1 MANTKAMPIK
11 YIDLHNHSDRLD
23 SNTVSV
29 RSFFV
34 EEFLTQKE
42 VGGLCT
48 SGIHPW
54 QSADPNAN
62 DWLVALEHISKHP
75 NIIGIGEIGLDRLRG
90 ADLQTQIELFK
101 KQVSVAETIQKPV
114 IIHCVRSF
122 SEIQELRK
130 QLKPT
135 TPWVIHNFMGN
146 VQIAQ
151 SLVKQGFYLSFC
163 IAFAKKP
170 KVAEALKATPLNR
183 IFFETDDFIE
193 NVEGVYSAAAKCL
206 QMELNELMVQIEKN
220 FEAFFGT
227 TPQ

>member
-1 MANTKAMPIK
+1 MAMPIK
-11 YIDLHNHSDRLD
+11 YIDFHNHSNRFD
-23 SNTVSV
+23 SNTFSV

-34 EEFLTQKE
+34 EEFSSQMKDGL
-42 VGGLCT
+42 LCT
-48 SGIHPW
+48 VGIHPW
-54 QSADPNAN
+54 QSANPNASEM
-62 DWLVALEHISKHP
+62 LTALKLISKHP

-101 KQVSVAETIQKPV
+101 KQVSIAETIQKPV

-146 VQIAQ
+146 VQIAK
-151 SLVKQGFYLSFC
+151 SLIKQGFYLSFC
-163 IAFAKKP
+163 IAFVKNT

-193 NVEGVYSAAAKCL
+193 NVEDVYTAAAACL
-206 QMELNELMVQIEKN
+206 QLSVNELKVQVKKN
-220 FEAFFGT
+220 FETFFGF

>member
-1 MANTKAMPIK
+1 MANTKAMPNK
-11 YIDLHNHSDRLD
+11 YIDFHNHSDRFD

-42 VGGLCT
+42 IGSLCT
-48 SGIHPW
+48 IGIHPW

-75 NIIGIGEIGLDRLRG
+75 NVIGIGEIGLDRIGG

-101 KQVSVAETIQKPV
+101 KQVSIAKKVQKPV

-151 SLVKQGFYLSFC
+151 SFVKQGFYLSFC
-163 IAFAKKP
+163 IAFAKNP
-170 KVAEALKATPLNR
+170 KVAEVLKVTPLSR
-183 IFFETDDFIE
+183 IFFETDDYID
-193 NVEGVYSAAAKCL
+193 NVEEAYLAAAAIL
-206 QMELNELMVQIEKN
+206 QMELNELKVQIEKN

>member
-1 MANTKAMPIK
+1 MPKK
-11 YIDLHNHSDRLD
+11 YIDFHNHSDRFD

-34 EEFLTQKE
+34 EEFSTQMKK
-42 VGGLCT
+42 GILCT
-48 SGIHPW
+48 VGIHPW
-54 QSADPNAN
+54 QSADPNASER
-62 DWLVALEHISKHP
+62 LTALEHISKHP

-90 ADLQTQIELFK
+90 ADLLTQIEFFK
-101 KQVSVAETIQKPV
+101 KQVSIAETIQKPV

-163 IAFAKKP
+163 IAFATNP
-170 KVAEALKATPLNR
+170 KIAEALKATPLSR

-193 NVEGVYSAAAKCL
+193 NVEAVYTAAAKCL
-206 QMELNELMVQIEKN
+206 QMDLNELKVQTENN
-220 FEAFFGT
+220 FETFFGF